1 MTVELAVG
9 WACVFGGTGY
19 GVTVEWLGPGETP
32 KTWRGPAA
40 SKPITKVMLV
50 NKINVD
56 LRCMLRPHSWLV
68 LSGSDLI
75 VSGNSQY

>member
-1 MTVELAVG
+1 MTVYLAV
-9 WACVFGGTGY
+9 VFAFVFDTTFFV
-19 GVTVEWLGPGETP
+19 VTVDWLGLWASPTTLTVP
-32 KTWRGPAA
+32 TA